1 MEDGSMHISRLEG
14 RSQYN
19 KCISTY
25 YTGILPL
32 GPRRRDAG
40 SATECSVAGEKNG
53 VGYNQSLR
61 RVTRA
66 RGKEGLARP
75 PVSMQ
80 LAPRHY
86 NRPPLSAFVHI
97 GCPS

>member
-1 MEDGSMHISRLEG
+1 MAPCTSADLREDPSIISAYPHIILGSSLWE
-14 RSQYN
+14 Q
-19 KCISTY
+19 
-25 YTGILPL
+25 
-32 GPRRRDAG
+32 RRRDAG

-61 RVTRA
+61 RVSRA